1 MNLTIS
7 KDVNYFKTL
16 PQGFFRI
23 VLLFAKTWTHMQNR
37 KKKLRRCPCAKNA
50 RIKRVCVYV
59 AMGTGLFVSILLIDD
74 IQVTV
79 QIAIHCIKDLFG
91 PWP

>member
-16 PQGFFRI
+16 PQEFFRI
-23 VLLFAKTWTHMQNR
+23 LLLFAKTWTPCKIVKQ
-37 KKKLRRCPCAKNA
+37 LRRCPCAKNA

-79 QIAIHCIKDLFG
+79 QIAIHCIKDLFA